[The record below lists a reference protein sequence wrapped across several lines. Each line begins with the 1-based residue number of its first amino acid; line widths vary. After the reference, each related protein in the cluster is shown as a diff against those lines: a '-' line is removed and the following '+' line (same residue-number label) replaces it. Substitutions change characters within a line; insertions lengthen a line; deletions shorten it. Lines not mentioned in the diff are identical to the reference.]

1 MNFLNIGSTMLAFR
15 AIRLLRIFKLARGW
29 KSFRVLLNKIANASK
44 EMSTFAVLL
53 IIFEIIAVV
62 IGL

>member
-1 MNFLNIGSTMLAFR
+1 MLGFR
-15 AIRLLRIFKLARGW
+15 AIRLLRIFKLARSW
-29 KSFRVLLNKIANASK
+29 ESFKVLLKKIASSSK

-53 IIFEIIAVV
+53 IIFEIVAVI